1 MKYYNAT
8 EIIKITGLSKS
19 SVYNLINNLNT
30 KLKREYPGTI
40 IIKGRVPRWYFD
52 KKLMIND
59 ITKKENQELQKI

>member
-8 EIIKITGLSKS
+8 EIINITGLGKS
-19 SVYNLINNLNT
+19 AAYNLINNLNT

-52 KKLMIND
+52 KKLMIKEEGNKNE
-59 ITKKENQELQKI
+59 KKI

>member
-1 MKYYNAT
+1 MEYYNAT

-40 IIKGRVPRWYFD
+40 TISGRVPRWYFD
-52 KKLMIND
+52 KKLMIKEEGNKNE
-59 ITKKENQELQKI
+59 KKI

>member
-8 EIIKITGLSKS
+8 EIINITGLSKS

-59 ITKKENQELQKI
+59 ITKEENQES